1 MILENKPMARSG
13 AGYDWDDYYGY
24 EEIVSFME
32 GLAANDDDINV
43 IDIGKTY
50 EGRDMKVKKIDEKQN
65 HQNCYLPL
73 CAISNSII
81 HLCKGNI
88 SHFPN

>member
-13 AGYDWDDYYGY
+13 AGYDWEDYYGY
-24 EEIVSFME
+24 DEIVSFME

-50 EGRDMKVKKIDEKQN
+50 EGRDMKVHTICVQGKTEQRLYIYSKEFILD
-65 HQNCYLPL
+65 
-73 CAISNSII
+73 SM
-81 HLCKGNI
+81 
-88 SHFPN
+88 